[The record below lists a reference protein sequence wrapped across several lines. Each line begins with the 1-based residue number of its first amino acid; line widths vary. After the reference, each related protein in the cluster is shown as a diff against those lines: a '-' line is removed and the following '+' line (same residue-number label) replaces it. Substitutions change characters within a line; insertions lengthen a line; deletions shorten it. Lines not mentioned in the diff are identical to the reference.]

1 VGIAEGDYALMDEG
15 NLKLA
20 YLDPDSGVVIGDTVE
35 TSGRGGVF
43 PKGIM
48 IGTVERV
55 MIEENG
61 MDNYAVIRPF
71 VDPATVTDVY
81 VITDVTSGQVQST
94 DQTAADAAA
103 E

>member
-1 VGIAEGDYALMDEG
+1 M
-15 NLKLA
+15 
-20 YLDPDSGVVIGDTVE
+20 VIGDTVQ
-35 TSGRGGVF
+35 TSGEGGIF

-81 VITDVTSGQVQST
+81 VITDVTSGQVTVAAGSGGSRCA
-94 DQTAADAAA
+94 TA

>member
-1 VGIAEGDYALMDEG
+1 
-15 NLKLA
+15 
-20 YLDPDSGVVIGDTVE
+20 
-35 TSGRGGVF
+35 
-43 PKGIM
+43 
-48 IGTVERV
+48 
-55 MIEENG
+55 

-94 DQTAADAAA
+94 DQAAADAAA